1 MAIPNKL
8 DEYGREVLDPTPLD
22 IPIGFERPLTLEQQ
36 IQRLMRIEY
45 QKVAQLRDMEGYETP
60 EEADDF
66 DVDDDFD
73 ISTPYE
79 NEFMPD
85 EAPTQLLTDD
95 KSLTPAPVSA
105 PPGVDGEGDST
116 EST

>member
-1 MAIPNKL
+1 MAYI
-8 DEYGREVLDPTPLD
+8 DSEGREVLDPRPLE

-36 IQRLMRIEY
+36 IQRLMRVEY
-45 QKVAQLRDMEGYETP
+45 NKLAQFQSMEGVETP

-79 NEFMPD
+79 NEFMPS
-85 EAPTQLLTDD
+85 EAPSQLLTDD
-95 KSLTPAPVSA
+95 ERLKDTPEPVST
-105 PPGVDGEGDST
+105 DST
-116 EST
+116 ESVDG